1 MDSRGLTVLPGQ
13 DAGLRPRPSSC
24 RQAGQTAS
32 HRGAEGTTAGGLPEY
47 TLDRV
52 DSSGG
57 YEPGNVR
64 WATRLE
70 QHP

>member
-1 MDSRGLTVLPGQ
+1 LP
-13 DAGLRPRPSSC
+13 AGRADDQPPGERTN
-24 RQAGQTAS
+24 AG
-32 HRGAEGTTAGGLPEY
+32 RLPEY

-70 QHP
+70 QRRNRREIAS